1 MSRRFHRFVLDR
13 PLVMGIVNATP
24 DSFSDGGDH
33 FERDAAIA
41 CGRRMLEEGADI
53 LDIGGESTRPGAAP
67 VPPEEERRR
76 VVPVIET
83 LARAG
88 AVVSVDTRHVD
99 TMKAALDAG
108 AAIVNDVTALT
119 ASGAVDLVAARGS
132 SCVLM
137 HMQGEPQTMQANP
150 QYDDAPRDI
159 ARFLAARIA
168 ACEAAGMPRARIA
181 IDPGIGF
188 GKTVAHNARLIAR
201 LDVQKALGVAV
212 LVGVSRKAF
221 IGALSK
227 GERPKDRL
235 PGSLA
240 AGLAAVAAGADILRV
255 HDVAPTVQALKVW
268 RAIEAERGDMERN
281 NP

>member
-1 MSRRFHRFVLDR
+1 
-13 PLVMGIVNATP
+13 MGIVNATP

-67 VPPEEERRR
+67 VSPEEERRR

-119 ASGAVDLVAARGS
+119 APGAVELVASRKRA
-132 SCVLM
+132 CVLM
-137 HMQGEPQTMQANP
+137 HMQGEPQTMQTDP
-150 QYDDAPRDI
+150 RYDDAPREI
-159 ARFLAARIA
+159 AAHLANRIA
-168 ACEAAGMPRARIA
+168 ACEAAGIPRDEIA

-188 GKTVAHNARLIAR
+188 GKTVRHNAQLIAR
-201 LDVQKALGVAV
+201 LEIQKALGVAV

-240 AGLAAVAAGADILRV
+240 AGLAAVALGADILRV
-255 HDVAPTVQALKVW
+255 HDVAATVQALKVW
-268 RAIEAERGDMERN
+268 AAIEAARGDTERN

>member
-1 MSRRFHRFVLDR
+1 MTRRFHSFALDR

-41 CGRRMLEEGADI
+41 GGRRMLEEGADI

-67 VPPEEERRR
+67 VSAEEERRR

-83 LARAG
+83 LTRDG

-99 TMKAALDAG
+99 TMEAALDAG
-108 AAIVNDVTALT
+108 ATIVNDVTALT
-119 ASGAVDLVAARGS
+119 APSAVDLVAARGA

-137 HMQGEPQTMQANP
+137 HMQGEPQTMQADP
-150 QYDDAPRDI
+150 RYDDAPREI
-159 ARFLAARIA
+159 AAHLAARIA
-168 ACEAAGMPRARIA
+168 ACEAAGIPRARIA
-181 IDPGIGF
+181 VDPGIGF
-188 GKTVAHNARLIAR
+188 GKTVAHNAQLIAR
-201 LDVQKALGVAV
+201 LEIQKALGVAV

-240 AGLAAVAAGADILRV
+240 AALAAVAHGADILRV
-255 HDVAPTVQALKVW
+255 HDVAATVQALKVW
-268 RAIEAERGDMERN
+268 AAIETERN
-281 NP
+281 KA

>member
-1 MSRRFHRFVLDR
+1 MTRRFHSFVLDR

-41 CGRRMLEEGADI
+41 CGLRMIEEGADI

-67 VPPEEERRR
+67 VSPAEERRR
-76 VVPVIET
+76 VVPAIEA
-83 LARAG
+83 LAKAG
-88 AVVSVDTRHVD
+88 AAVSVDTRHVE

-108 AAIVNDVTALT
+108 AAIVNDVAALT
-119 ASGAVDLVAARGS
+119 APGAVDLVAARAA

-137 HMQGEPQTMQANP
+137 HMQGAPRTMQADP
-150 QYDDAPRDI
+150 RYDDAPREI
-159 ARFLAARIA
+159 AAYLQARLA
-168 ACEAAGMPRARIA
+168 ACEAAGIPRARIA

-188 GKTVAHNARLIAR
+188 GKTVAHNAQILAR
-201 LDVQKALGVAV
+201 LDVLETLGATI

-227 GERPKDRL
+227 GERPKARL

-240 AGLAAVAAGADILRV
+240 AGLAAVARGADILRV
-255 HDVAPTVQALKVW
+255 HDVAATVQALKVW
-268 RAIEAERGDMERN
+268 TAIENA
-281 NP
+281 

>member
-1 MSRRFHRFVLDR
+1 MRRRFHRFDLDR
-13 PLVMGIVNATP
+13 PLVMGVVNATP

-41 CGRRMLEEGADI
+41 CGRRMLDEGADI

-67 VPPEEERRR
+67 VSPAEERRR
-76 VVPVIET
+76 VVPVIDS
-83 LARAG
+83 LARVG
-88 AVVSVDTRHVD
+88 AIVSVDTRHVD
-99 TMKAALDAG
+99 TMMAALDAG

-119 ASGAVDLVAARGS
+119 ASGAVDLVASRAA

-137 HMQGEPQTMQANP
+137 HMQGEPRTMQANP
-150 QYDDAPRDI
+150 HYVDAPREI
-159 ARFLAARIA
+159 AAYLASRIA
-168 ACEAAGMPRARIA
+168 ACEAGGIPRARIA
-181 IDPGIGF
+181 IDPGLGF
-188 GKTVAHNARLIAR
+188 GKSVAHNARLIAR
-201 LDVQKALGVAV
+201 LDVLKALDVAV
-212 LVGVSRKAF
+212 LVGASRKAF

-240 AGLAAVAAGADILRV
+240 AALAAVARGADILRV
-255 HDVAPTVQALKVW
+255 HDVAATVQALKIW
-268 RAIEAERGDMERN
+268 AAIETERN

>member
-1 MSRRFHRFVLDR
+1 MRRRFHSFDLDR
-13 PLVMGIVNATP
+13 PLVMGVVNATP

-67 VPPEEERRR
+67 VSPAEERRR
-76 VVPVIET
+76 VVPVIES

-88 AVVSVDTRHVD
+88 AIVSVDTRHVD

-119 ASGAVDLVAARGS
+119 ASGAVDLVASRAA

-137 HMQGEPQTMQANP
+137 HMQGEPRTMQANP
-150 QYDDAPRDI
+150 HYVDAPREI
-159 ARFLAARIA
+159 AAYLASRIA
-168 ACEAAGMPRARIA
+168 ACEAGGIPRARIA
-181 IDPGIGF
+181 IDPGLGF
-188 GKTVAHNARLIAR
+188 GKSVAHNARLIAR
-201 LDVQKALGVAV
+201 LDVLKALDVAV
-212 LVGVSRKAF
+212 LVGASRKAF

-240 AGLAAVAAGADILRV
+240 AALAAVARGADILRV
-255 HDVAPTVQALKVW
+255 HDVAATVQALKIW
-268 RAIEAERGDMERN
+268 AAIETERN

>member
-1 MSRRFHRFVLDR
+1 MRRRFHSFDLDR

-41 CGRRMLEEGADI
+41 CGLRMIEEGADI
-53 LDIGGESTRPGAAP
+53 LDIGGESTRPGADP
-67 VPPEEERRR
+67 VTPEEERRR
-76 VVPVIET
+76 VVPVIES

-88 AVVSVDTRHVD
+88 AVLSVDTRHVD
-99 TMKAALDAG
+99 TMKAAIDAG

-119 ASGAVDLVAARGS
+119 APGGVELVAARGV

-137 HMQGEPQTMQANP
+137 HMQGEPRTMQANP
-150 QYDDAPRDI
+150 HYADAPAEI
-159 ARFLAARIA
+159 AAFLAARVA
-168 ACEAAGMPRARIA
+168 ACEAAGIPRARIA
-181 IDPGIGF
+181 IDPGLGF
-188 GKTVAHNARLIAR
+188 GKSVAHNARLIAR
-201 LDVQKALGVAV
+201 LDVLKALGVAV
-212 LVGVSRKAF
+212 LVGASRKAF

-240 AGLAAVAAGADILRV
+240 AALAAVARGADILRV
-255 HDVAPTVQALKVW
+255 HDVAATVQALKVW
-268 RAIEAERGDMERN
+268 SAIETERN

>member
-1 MSRRFHRFVLDR
+1 MRRRFHSFDLDR
-13 PLVMGIVNATP
+13 PLVMGVVNATP

-41 CGRRMLEEGADI
+41 CGRRMLDEGADI

-67 VPPEEERRR
+67 VSPAEERRR
-76 VVPVIET
+76 VVPVIDS
-83 LARAG
+83 LARVG
-88 AVVSVDTRHVD
+88 AIVSVDTRHVD
-99 TMKAALDAG
+99 TMMAALDAG

-119 ASGAVDLVAARGS
+119 ASGAVDLVASRAA

-137 HMQGEPQTMQANP
+137 HMQGEPRTMQANP
-150 QYDDAPRDI
+150 HYVDAPREI
-159 ARFLAARIA
+159 AAYLASRIA
-168 ACEAAGMPRARIA
+168 ACEAGGIPRARIA
-181 IDPGIGF
+181 IDPGLGF
-188 GKTVAHNARLIAR
+188 GKSVAHNARLIAR
-201 LDVQKALGVAV
+201 LDVLKALDVAV
-212 LVGVSRKAF
+212 LVGASRKAF

-240 AGLAAVAAGADILRV
+240 AALAAVARGADILRV
-255 HDVAPTVQALKVW
+255 HDVAATVQALKIW
-268 RAIEAERGDMERN
+268 AAIETERN